1 MVLSD
6 DQWDELYTASI
17 ENRKD
22 ITWIRKGMD
31 LHTAEIKDCYSRVND
46 LEINQGVQ
54 RGKVAFLAVSITTFL
69 TLVTNGAF
77 WLYSHAGGAK

>member
-6 DQWDELYTASI
+6 DQWSELYTASI

-22 ITWIRKGMD
+22 ISWIRKEMD
-31 LHTAEIKDCYSRVND
+31 QHTIIIEDCRARVND
-46 LEINQGVQ
+46 LEVNQGVQ
-54 RGKVAFLAVSITTFL
+54 RGKVAFLAVTITTFL
-69 TLVTNGAF
+69 TLVSNGVF

>member
-6 DQWDELYTASI
+6 DQWNELYTASI

-22 ITWIRKGMD
+22 ISWIRKEMD
-31 LHTAEIKDCYSRVND
+31 QHTIIIEDCRSRVVD

-69 TLVTNGAF
+69 TLVSNGAF